1 MVSAG
6 WGSPPEKTSKE
17 LDGTPEVRKTTRDA
31 KCGQVCTIFWYNA
44 SPSISGIWRSVRMRA
59 KLRSLSKVNASLPF
73 PADSTRC
80 PKADRNSTR
89 KSRMC
94 GASSTPKDA
103 MNHNLDLLGCGIILA
118 ADISGL
124 EVSQD
129 SAPGDEELGT
139 TLLCGHGKWFVD

>member
-1 MVSAG
+1 
-6 WGSPPEKTSKE
+6 
-17 LDGTPEVRKTTRDA
+17 
-31 KCGQVCTIFWYNA
+31 
-44 SPSISGIWRSVRMRA
+44 
-59 KLRSLSKVNASLPF
+59 
-73 PADSTRC
+73 
-80 PKADRNSTR
+80 
-89 KSRMC
+89 MC

-139 TLLCGHGKWFVD
+139 TLLCGHGKWFVDEQRASDRRLSPYSRSPLDSSSQIA